1 MTYPLLLTTHLLAA
15 FVFIGTVFFEVIMLE
30 GIRQHVPREA
40 MSAVERAIGARA
52 RRIMPWVL
60 LLLYSAGI
68 GMAWYHRAAL
78 THPTSSAFSLL
89 LTLKIVLATSVFVHF
104 LTAMTMLRKRTMTGR
119 RSKIIH
125 ISIFCHVIAIVL
137 LAKLMFYA

>member
-1 MTYPLLLTTHLLAA
+1 MNYPLLLTAHLLAA

-30 GIRQHVPREA
+30 GIRQHVPRDA
-40 MSAVERAIGARA
+40 MRAVEVAIGNRA

-60 LLLYSAGI
+60 LLLYTAGI

-78 THPTSSAFSLL
+78 ANPGGSAFGLL
-89 LTLKIVLATSVFVHF
+89 LTLKILLATSVFGHF
-104 LTAMTMLRKRTMTGR
+104 LTAMTMLHKGTMTGR

-125 ISIFCHVIAIVL
+125 ISIFCHVVAIVL
-137 LAKLMFYA
+137 LAKFMFYA